1 MALDDRNEAG
11 ARVRPGRRKRKAAQA
26 KKEGAAPRRPNPA
39 PELWG
44 KAQEAGRAARL
55 LTEAGDWNGAAN
67 RAYYA
72 VFSGARAALASVRAA
87 LADSKGHGTII
98 RRFER
103 HLIEERS
110 FDASLGR
117 SLFNRVSHA
126 RWVGDY
132 AFVGVAE
139 DVARTS
145 VADAERFLVAIVPH
159 LKKVKQ

>member
-1 MALDDRNEAG
+1 MALDDRNDG
-11 ARVRPGRRKRKAAQA
+11 ARVRPARRKSKAAQT
-26 KKEGAAPRRPNPA
+26 KKDGAAPRRPNPT
-39 PELWG
+39 PELWS
-44 KAQEAGRAARL
+44 KAKEASRAAQL
-55 LTEAGDWNGAAN
+55 LTEARDWNGAAN

-110 FDASLGR
+110 FDSSLGR

-139 DVARTS
+139 DVARAS
-145 VADAERFLVAIVPH
+145 VADADRFLAAVVPH

>member
-11 ARVRPGRRKRKAAQA
+11 ARVRPARRKGKAAQA
-26 KKEGAAPRRPNPA
+26 KKEGAAPRRPNPT
-39 PELWG
+39 PELWA
-44 KAQEAGRAARL
+44 KAQEASRAAQL
-55 LTEAGDWNGAAN
+55 LAEAGDWNGAAN

-87 LADSKGHGTII
+87 LAASKGHGTII

-110 FDASLGR
+110 FDRSFGR
-117 SLFNRVSHA
+117 SLFNRMSHA
-126 RWVGDY
+126 RWVADY
-132 AFVGVAE
+132 AFVGVGE

-145 VADAERFLVAIVPH
+145 VADAERFLAAIVPY